1 MVKSLL
7 DMSSVSE
14 GTAMKR
20 IGIGFVAVLSLLC
33 AFSVSGKDAKLPDSA
48 IIKTLIDDSISS
60 YPGNCPC
67 PYNSARNG
75 SRCGKRSAY
84 NRAGGYAPLCFKE
97 DVSKEMV
104 EDYRRRLKA

>member
-1 MVKSLL
+1 
-7 DMSSVSE
+7 
-14 GTAMKR
+14 MKKT
-20 IGIGFVAVLSLLC
+20 GIGFVAMLALLG
-33 AFSVSGKDAKLPDSA
+33 AFSAQAREAQVTDAA
-48 IIKTLIDDSISS
+48 IVKMIIQDSINGYS
-60 YPGNCPC
+60 GNCPC

-104 EDYRRRLKA
+104 NEYRARLKA